1 MLLTLL
7 LSALIFAQETSY
19 IEILKS
25 DINTQRRALITAAM
39 DFTEEEAQKFWPLY
53 KEFEQGSDRLM
64 DMSIKLI
71 KEYAENYNNMTDEK
85 ADELI
90 KRSYE
95 LEKSQIAYKLKYYEE
110 FKQELGAKR
119 SAKIMQVLNRIGLML
134 NLQKASR
141 VPVLE

>member
-1 MLLTLL
+1 
-7 LSALIFAQETSY
+7 
-19 IEILKS
+19 
-25 DINTQRRALITAAM
+25 M

-64 DMSIKLI
+64 DSEIRLL
-71 KEYAENYNNMTDEK
+71 KEYAENYNKMTDEK

-90 KRSYE
+90 RKSYDY
-95 LEKSQIAYKLKYYEE
+95 EKERIEYKLKYYNE

-119 SAKIMQVLNRIGLML
+119 SAKLMQVLNRIGLML
-134 NLQKASR
+134 NLQKVSS